1 MTLYHY
7 ACPSIPANASTLP
20 CGTRVPGAAEANCRR
35 AARTVPYANARGLR
49 PVRGGY
55 AMGNPQRDLLAM
67 YPLGGVHCPAARFV
81 NARGGHAPLGK
92 DELAPRELRPATPPG
107 RAARRELWP
116 RAAAAAAPA
125 APTAAPSADLA
136 DEVPLFT
143 MLRRPAQRLLSA
155 FGAGLHARKIGH
167 DANWAMYQLVET
179 PLQFA
184 RVPGVAGCQTKA
196 LTGRYCAER
205 RPAGSRDDGLLEGD
219 VRRAKQ
225 ALVERVAFFG
235 ITDRWAESIALFH
248 AMTGTHPSGET
259 LRVELGDNRRTP
271 KNGFESKKG
280 PDSSGAGAGVT
291 AGRYDEAALE
301 GFVDEAD
308 EDLFAFA
315 LRLFE
320 QRLRTH
326 NITCEAVEELQQR
339 AAA

>member
-1 MTLYHY
+1 MRH
-7 ACPSIPANASTLP
+7 
-20 CGTRVPGAAEANCRR
+20 RAAE
-35 AARTVPYANARGLR
+35 
-49 PVRGGY
+49 
-55 AMGNPQRDLLAM
+55 
-67 YPLGGVHCPAARFV
+67 
-81 NARGGHAPLGK
+81 
-92 DELAPRELRPATPPG
+92 
-107 RAARRELWP
+107 
-116 RAAAAAAPA
+116 
-125 APTAAPSADLA
+125 
-136 DEVPLFT
+136 
-143 MLRRPAQRLLSA
+143 
-155 FGAGLHARKIGH
+155 
-167 DANWAMYQLVET
+167 
-179 PLQFA
+179 
-184 RVPGVAGCQTKA
+184 
-196 LTGRYCAER
+196 
-205 RPAGSRDDGLLEGD
+205 LEGD

-320 QRLRTH
+320 QLGFREHKRLAAFKQVELRMPLTAEVHARLRDACAALGAT
-326 NITCEAVEELQQR
+326 ELTLGVASSQ
-339 AAA
+339 